1 MEMFFGLLR
10 HQRMPLPQRP
20 RRVSAEVIDGM
31 ATAEPPSSLAATA
44 AYLGDNTLGEVV
56 SGLVIRHRT
65 FHCSGLD
72 AGQLRVETGRGWSCA
87 CDFDV
92 RQEAASSFSSRWLS
106 DAAAHQFNLVL
117 RGDANRARYGMDETG
132 RGAAE
137 ACLLSQW
144 SVWAVVAFP
153 PQIS

>member
-56 SGLVIRHRT
+56 
-65 FHCSGLD
+65 
-72 AGQLRVETGRGWSCA
+72 Q
-87 CDFDV
+87 
-92 RQEAASSFSSRWLS
+92 
-106 DAAAHQFNLVL
+106 VL
-117 RGDANRARYGMDETG
+117 
-132 RGAAE
+132 
-137 ACLLSQW
+137 
-144 SVWAVVAFP
+144 
-153 PQIS
+153 